1 MTSVR
6 PEYPRPQFVRDS
18 WQSLNG
24 SWSFAFD
31 DRKIGLKQKWY
42 LGKETFPMEITVPF
56 SYQSGL
62 SSIEDKSNH
71 ERVWYQRTVSIPE
84 EYSNKRAVLHFGA
97 VDYECQVWVNGQRA
111 GSHRGGFSSFSL
123 DITELIHEHQAVITL
138 MAQDYLDDLTIPRGK
153 QYWKEKGEVMWFTNM
168 TGIWQSVWIEYV
180 DEVHMSKVRFTP
192 HLDTNEIE
200 IQPFFE
206 GWNKVQKFE
215 LSTIIQ
221 FNGEAISEE
230 QRVVHASVE
239 AWRINL
245 RDFNDHGMGRW
256 WSPEHPNLYDV
267 FFELKVDGIIV
278 DRIESYFGMRKISV
292 DNGKLSLNNRP
303 YEMKL
308 VLDQGYF
315 PESLLTGPTD
325 EAIRRDVELAKAMGF
340 NGLRK
345 HMMVAD
351 PRYLY
356 WCDKLG
362 ALVWGEMAAA
372 YIYTEQYA
380 HRMMDEWKEVIERD
394 YNHPSI
400 VVWVP
405 LNESWGVADIYYNE
419 KQQHHAQSLYHFT
432 KSVDSTRLVIS
443 NDGWEHCKSDL
454 CTVHDYCKDPEVLR
468 ERYSDIKNIIA
479 DMPGLNGKKFIYN
492 PGFSYQGEPV
502 LCTEFGG
509 VNYHCEPTAP
519 IVEPKAENQ
528 EEFVQQLV
536 DVIHPYVSSKLVQ
549 GYCYTQLTD
558 TETEICGLLTWN
570 REPKVPLDII
580 KKINEGHTSF

>member
-1 MTSVR
+1 MTTVR
-6 PEYPRPQFVRDS
+6 PDYPRPQFVRDS
-18 WQSLNG
+18 WRSLNG
-24 SWSFAFD
+24 TWSFAFD
-31 DRKIGLKQKWY
+31 DRHLGLKEKWFQST
-42 LGKETFPMEITVPF
+42 GKLPLEITVPF
-56 SYQSGL
+56 SYQSEL
-62 SSIEDKSNH
+62 SGVEDKSNH
-71 ERVWYQRTVSIPE
+71 DRVWYQRTFDIPE
-84 EYSNKRAVLHFGA
+84 AYAGKRVILHFGA
-97 VDYECQVWVNGQRA
+97 VDYECRVWVNGQRA
-111 GSHRGGFSSFSL
+111 GNHRGGFSSFSL
-123 DITELIHEHQAVITL
+123 DITELVENNQNVITV
-138 MAQDYLDDLTIPRGK
+138 MAQDYLTDLTIPRGK

-168 TGIWQSVWIEYV
+168 TGIWQSVWVEFVEEIHLE
-180 DEVHMSKVRFTP
+180 KVRFTP

-200 IQPFFE
+200 IQSLVE
-206 GWNKVQKFE
+206 GWNERARLE
-215 LSTIIQ
+215 LVTSIE
-221 FNGEAISEE
+221 FNGEKIAEE
-230 QRVVHASVE
+230 CRGIFAGVESWRV
-239 AWRINL
+239 NL

-256 WSPEHPNLYDV
+256 WSPEKPNLYDV
-267 FFELKVDGIIV
+267 TFELKADGVVV

-292 DNGKLSLNNRP
+292 DNGKLCLNNRP
-303 YEMKL
+303 YQMKL

-315 PESLLTGPTD
+315 PQSLLTGPTD
-325 EAIRRDVELAKAMGF
+325 EAIRRDVELCKAMGF

-372 YIYTEQYA
+372 YVYSEQYA

-454 CTVHDYCKDPEVLR
+454 CTVHDYGKDPEVLHK
-468 ERYSDIKNIIA
+468 RYSNIENILT
-479 DMPGLNGKKFIYN
+479 DMPGLEGRKFIYN
-492 PGFSYQGEPV
+492 PGFSYGGEPV

-509 VNYHCEPTAP
+509 VNYHTEPAAP
-519 IVEPKAENQ
+519 VVEPKAENGDQ
-528 EEFVQQLV
+528 FVQQLV
-536 DVIHPYVSSKLVQ
+536 DVINPFVVSKLVQ

-570 REPKVPLDII
+570 REPKVPLDMI
-580 KKINEGHTSF
+580 KKINEGQTNF